1 MEKKTAR
8 SNWPVVLVSLALVA
22 VGVVCAVIWPLP
34 TIAVVLI
41 CQVLILS
48 SLNKSEAP
56 VEITPEVARAIAL
69 AAAMLQEE
77 EPGGEESGGGFAH

>member
-1 MEKKTAR
+1 VT
-8 SNWPVVLVSLALVA
+8 LVSLALA
-22 VGVVCAVIWPLP
+22 VGGLVCAVFWPLP
-34 TIAVVLI
+34 TIAVSLICLVLI
-41 CQVLILS
+41 VS